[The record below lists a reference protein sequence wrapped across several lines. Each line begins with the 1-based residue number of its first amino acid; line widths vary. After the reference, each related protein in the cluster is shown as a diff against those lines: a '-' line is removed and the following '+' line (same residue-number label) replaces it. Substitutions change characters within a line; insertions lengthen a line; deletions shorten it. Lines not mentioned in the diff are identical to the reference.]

1 MTAFVSAEAKGR
13 LRKTRAQEEKGWK
26 GWRETVAFVVVA
38 EAYAVHIERQIAKGY
53 WSMEIPCSI
62 EAQFLKAAKRMRKAR
77 GVK

>member
-13 LRKTRAQEEKGWK
+13 LRKTRAQEEK